1 MKEKLWKWFPLLG
14 AMLVFLLSAVVL
26 TKDTGLANNGDFY
39 RVMKVNRIAFSD
51 DTNQAW
57 QYQSDYVMEL
67 EGQNFFDRLTSTW
80 SVAQEELYDS
90 PHFVLVKIAKSLNF
104 LINSATKAP
113 IETFRI
119 EVLSGIYLFLF
130 AFGAWGILSF
140 FQQWRT
146 RLCAL
151 FLLLFVFCDMG
162 YLLYFHSFYGEALQF
177 VCMMILIGALL
188 HLTKKPSVGWFL
200 VLLISVYFLAG
211 AKLANIPYALC
222 ILLAGMLLVRKRKWL
237 FLPALVTGILI
248 VMLLGSIPDWM
259 NHDTTYQSVF
269 FGILKE
275 SPPPEKDVAELG
287 LPAKYAVL
295 QNTHAYFEEYPIDI
309 TSKEFQTQFFD
320 RIGKID
326 VVGFY
331 LKHPVRFIKK
341 LSRAIS
347 YSGSI
352 RPPSLANSG
361 SERMGM
367 TNRYSLW
374 SHLRLRSKLLYTPW
388 AIWLLLI
395 GMGISVV
402 WWLIVCIRKK
412 QLQPLLIP
420 YVLLFVGLCA
430 NLILPVAG
438 NGEADLAKHLF
449 FMIHLVDIA
458 VAAGVTILIF
468 QAPKWRWK
476 ALLPVGAAGL
486 LCLICNLSSYG
497 ETVSFGGYKWTVL
510 KETDTS
516 TTLVCN
522 EIVDIL
528 PFDKEGEFGQNV
540 WVNSTLRTYLNTEFL
555 SEEVYETL
563 LPMTY
568 QVCLSSSFRD
578 KAEEGWYSMIW
589 THEPNTVA
597 SLWQDAW
604 RMKVTD
610 KVTLLTLPQ
619 YEAGGFQRALG
630 ENYWL
635 ADPYGSNDS
644 MVRYADAFGQ
654 VLHRDANQPTGVRPV
669 ITVKNKFLK

>member
-1 MKEKLWKWFPLLG
+1 MKEKRWKWFPLLG
-14 AMLVFLLSAVVL
+14 ALLVFLLSTVVL

-39 RVMKVNRIAFSD
+39 RVMKVNRISFSD

-67 EGQNFFDRLTSTW
+67 EGQGFFEQLASTF

-90 PHFVLVKIAKSLNF
+90 PQFVLVKMAKSINF
-104 LINSATKAP
+104 FINSVTKAP
-113 IETFRI
+113 LETFRI
-119 EVLSGIYLFLF
+119 EILSGIYLALF

-151 FLLLFVFCDMG
+151 FLLLFIFCDMG
-162 YLLYFHSFYGEALQF
+162 YLLYLHSFYGEALQF

-188 HLTKKPSVGWFL
+188 HLTQKPSAGWFFM
-200 VLLISVYFLAG
+200 LLITLYFLAG

-222 ILLAGMLLVRKRKWL
+222 ILGAGMLLVRKRKWL
-237 FLPALVTGILI
+237 FFPALVTGSLI

-275 SPPPEKDVAELG
+275 SPTPEKDVAELR
-287 LPAKYAVL
+287 LPAEYTVL

-309 TSKEFQTQFFD
+309 TSEKFQTQFFNQ
-320 RIGKID
+320 IGKTD
-326 VVGFY
+326 VVLFY
-331 LKHPVRFIKK
+331 LKHPVRFIQK

-367 TNRYSLW
+367 TSRYSLW
-374 SHLRLRSKLLYTPW
+374 SNFRLRTKVLYTPW
-388 AIWLLLI
+388 VVWILLI
-395 GMGISVV
+395 GMGLGVV
-402 WWLIVCIRKK
+402 CWLGFCLKQK
-412 QLQPLLIP
+412 QLYPGFLLFS
-420 YVLLFVGLCA
+420 LLFVGLGV
-430 NLILPVAG
+430 NLILPIAG

-449 FMIHLVDIA
+449 FMIHLMDITVSVGA
-458 VAAGVTILIF
+458 MVFVY
-468 QAPKWRWK
+468 QAPKWKWK
-476 ALLPVGAAGL
+476 ALLPIGAAVL
-486 LCLICNLSSYG
+486 LCLICNRSFFG
-497 ETVSFGGYKWTVL
+497 KTVFFGGYEWTVL

-516 TTLVCN
+516 KTLVCN
-522 EIVDIL
+522 EITEVL
-528 PFDKEGEFGQNV
+528 PFDKEGEYGQNL
-540 WVNSTLRTYLNTEFL
+540 WEISQLRTYLNTEFL
-555 SEEVYETL
+555 SEDDYEKL

-578 KAEEGWYSMIW
+578 KAEQGWHSMIW

-597 SLWQDAW
+597 SLWRDAW

-619 YEAGGFQRALG
+619 YEEGGFQRALG
-630 ENYWL
+630 QNYWL
-635 ADPYGSNDS
+635 ADPYGNNDS
-644 MVRYADAFGQ
+644 MVRYADKFGQ

-669 ITVKNKFLK
+669 ITVKNKFLN